1 MKCISWEEGLNYIP
15 LEEQEGTSLS
25 DCKYYTFSPDE
36 DGWESVKYFTG
47 TKRSRFN
54 GLSAEGTHWVY
65 VLENNAMPGLYKVGF
80 TKDGVGPETRAKQ
93 VSRSSGVP
101 TPFNVKWAFKCFD
114 GMALEQQVH
123 KRLSYAR
130 VNNDREFFN
139 EKFEVIKETI
149 ETLGQNFIKA

>member
-1 MKCISWEEGLNYIP
+1 
-15 LEEQEGTSLS
+15 
-25 DCKYYTFSPDE
+25 
-36 DGWESVKYFTG
+36 
-47 TKRSRFN
+47 
-54 GLSAEGTHWVY
+54 
-65 VLENNAMPGLYKVGF
+65 MPGLYKVGF